1 MALIELTALVF
12 VQISPEPV
20 YKREDP
26 TVQVLGSRIPATIPR
41 PMQEHSG
48 VLIGSPQLP
57 AALDIP
63 APKEAYVTAG
73 GPVSE
78 VTWHRGNPSLPPPP
92 RSSRPMPP
100 PPVPH
105 IASPTASAVQ
115 PQRASVPPRTSHP
128 MPPPPVPHI
137 ASPTASAVQPQRAS
151 VPYVSQFSGEEVSMT
166 LPPKEY
172 GAASTTIV
180 SANSG
185 ETVTVLPPIEY
196 SEYKR
201 REKQGQQ
208 YEVCFPGPAK
218 QCLESAGP

>member
-115 PQRASVPPRTSHP
+115 PQRASVP
-128 MPPPPVPHI
+128 
-137 ASPTASAVQPQRAS
+137 
-151 VPYVSQFSGEEVSMT
+151 YVSQFSGEEVSMT